1 MTDGYMASQEEGRS
15 KQLDSSYAWCRLIA
29 SLVIG
34 TVGGIGMWSSVV
46 LLPEIQGHFGVDRSD
61 ASLPYTVAMIGIMVG
76 NVVMGRMVDKF
87 GVVVPT
93 LVSALCLGLGFAG
106 AAFSSNFWQ
115 FLFCQGL
122 LIGALG
128 TSGTFGPMIASV
140 SHWFVRRRGIAMSLA
155 ASGSYVA
162 GTIWPPFVHYLSE
175 NLGWRDTHLIIGG
188 ICFLIMVPFALFLRG
203 EAPSQ
208 TTATIGG
215 QNKGSVTSIMA
226 PSLLQALLIVAGIT
240 CCVAMAMPQVHIVAH
255 CVDLNIGAKQGA
267 EMLSIMFGLGVV
279 SRIIFG
285 FLTDWIGAAWA
296 LFIGSSL
303 QAFSL
308 LLYLPADGVISLYIV
323 SAMFGLFQGGIVPAY
338 AVLVREYF
346 PASQAGIRVGIVL
359 SATIGGMAF
368 GGWLSGEIYDWTLS
382 YQAAFL
388 NGFIWNL
395 INLIIICFLLWK
407 IGQKTLKPSIKKEPI
422 ITPALG
428 RWPGPLS

>member
-1 MTDGYMASQEEGRS
+1 MDDVSHVPKEETQS
-15 KQLDSSYAWCRLIA
+15 DKLDSSYAWCRLAA

-46 LLPEIQGHFGVDRSD
+46 LIPEIQGHFGVDRSD

-93 LVSALCLGLGFAG
+93 LISALCLGLGFTG

-208 TTATIGG
+208 TTGTMGG
-215 QNKGSVTSIMA
+215 QNKSSGASIMS
-226 PSLLQALLIVAGIT
+226 PSLLQTLLIVAGIT

-255 CVDLNIGAKQGA
+255 CVDLNIGAKRGA

-285 FLTDWIGAAWA
+285 FLTDWVGAAWA

-407 IGQKTLKPSIKKEPI
+407 IGQKTFKPSIKKEPI

>member
-1 MTDGYMASQEEGRS
+1 MTDSYMASQEEDRS

-46 LLPEIQGHFGVDRSD
+46 LLPEIQAHFGVDRSD
-61 ASLPYTVAMIGIMVG
+61 ASLPYTFAMIGIMVG

-140 SHWFVRRRGIAMSLA
+140 SHWFVKRRGIAMSLA

-208 TTATIGG
+208 TTAAIGG
-215 QNKGSVTSIMA
+215 QNKGSVTSLMS

-255 CVDLNIGAKQGA
+255 CVDLNIGAKRGA

-279 SRIIFG
+279 SRIVFCLSSWLSCSMYLG
-285 FLTDWIGAAWA
+285 FLLKVLFMIIG
-296 LFIGSSL
+296 
-303 QAFSL
+303 
-308 LLYLPADGVISLYIV
+308 Y
-323 SAMFGLFQGGIVPAY
+323 
-338 AVLVREYF
+338 
-346 PASQAGIRVGIVL
+346 
-359 SATIGGMAF
+359 
-368 GGWLSGEIYDWTLS
+368 
-382 YQAAFL
+382 
-388 NGFIWNL
+388 
-395 INLIIICFLLWK
+395 
-407 IGQKTLKPSIKKEPI
+407 
-422 ITPALG
+422 
-428 RWPGPLS
+428 

>member
-1 MTDGYMASQEEGRS
+1 MNDVSSISREEDRSQ
-15 KQLDSSYAWCRLIA
+15 QLDSSYAWCRLAA
-29 SLVIG
+29 SLVLG
-34 TVGGIGMWSSVV
+34 SAGGIGMWSCVI
-46 LLPEIQGHFGVDRSD
+46 LIPEIQEHFGVDRSN
-61 ASLPYTVAMIGIMVG
+61 ASLPYTVAMVGIMVG
-76 NVVMGRMVDKF
+76 NVLMGRMVDKF

-93 LVSALCLGLGFAG
+93 LISAILLGLGFSL
-106 AAFSSNFWQ
+106 AAVSVSFGN
-115 FLFCQGL
+115 FLFCQGV
-122 LIGALG
+122 LIGIG

-140 SHWFVRRRGIAMSLA
+140 SLWFVKRRGIAMSLV
-155 ASGSYVA
+155 ASGSYIA
-162 GTIWPPFVHYLSE
+162 GTIWPPLVRYLSDSV
-175 NLGWRDTHLIIGG
+175 GWRDTHLIIGA
-188 ICFLIMVPFALFLRG
+188 ICVTVMVPLALFLRG
-203 EAPSQ
+203 DPPSQ
-208 TTATIGG
+208 KILMTES
-215 QNKGSVTSIMA
+215 QNTSPLTSLMS
-226 PSLLQALLIVAGIT
+226 PNLLQTLLIVAGIT

-255 CVDLNIGAKQGA
+255 CVDLGIGAKLGA

-303 QAFSL
+303 QAISL
-308 LLYLPADGVISLYIV
+308 LLYLSADGVISLYIV

-338 AVLVREYF
+338 AVLVRDHF
-346 PASQAGIRVGIVL
+346 PASQAGVRVGIVL

-395 INLIIICFLLWK
+395 VNLIIISFLLWRLGK
-407 IGQKTLKPSIKKEPI
+407 KTISPLFKKEYI
-422 ITPALG
+422 NMPAVG

>member
-1 MTDGYMASQEEGRS
+1 MDDVSHVPKEETQS
-15 KQLDSSYAWCRLIA
+15 DKLDSSYAWCRLAA

-46 LLPEIQGHFGVDRSD
+46 LIPEIQGHFGVDRSD

-93 LVSALCLGLGFAG
+93 LISALCLGLGFTG

-208 TTATIGG
+208 TTGTMGG
-215 QNKGSVTSIMA
+215 QNKSSGASIMS
-226 PSLLQALLIVAGIT
+226 PSLLQTLLIVAGIT

-255 CVDLNIGAKQGA
+255 CVDLNIGAKRGA

-285 FLTDWIGAAWA
+285 FLTDWVGAAWA

-359 SATIGGMAF
+359 SATIGGMAL

-388 NGFIWNL
+388 NGFVWNL
-395 INLIIICFLLWK
+395 INLIIICFLLWR
-407 IGQKTLKPSIKKEPI
+407 IGHKTLKPLIKKEPI
-422 ITPALG
+422 MTPPLG

>member
-1 MTDGYMASQEEGRS
+1 MGNVSRVSQEEGRS
-15 KQLDSSYAWCRLIA
+15 GELDSAYAWSRLVA
-29 SLVIG
+29 SLIIG
-34 TVGGIGMWSSVV
+34 SVGGIGMWSSVV
-46 LLPEIQGHFGVDRSD
+46 LIPEIQGHFGVDRSN

-93 LVSALCLGLGFAG
+93 LISALCLGLGFTG

-115 FLFCQGL
+115 FIFCQGL

-162 GTIWPPFVHYLSE
+162 GTIWPPFVHHLSE

-188 ICFLIMVPFALFLRG
+188 ICFFTMVPLALYLRG
-203 EAPSQ
+203 KAPSPTVA
-208 TTATIGG
+208 TTED
-215 QNKGSVTSIMA
+215 QNKSSVT
-226 PSLLQALLIVAGIT
+226 P
-240 CCVAMAMPQVHIVAH
+240 
-255 CVDLNIGAKQGA
+255 
-267 EMLSIMFGLGVV
+267 IMFGLGVV
-279 SRIIFG
+279 SRIVFG

-338 AVLVREYF
+338 AVLVRDYF

-368 GGWLSGEIYDWTLS
+368 GGWLSGEIFDWTLS

-395 INLIIICFLLWK
+395 INLIIISFLLWR
-407 IGQKTLKPSIKKEPI
+407 IGKKTIQPLIKKEPI
-422 ITPALG
+422 MTPALG

>member
-1 MTDGYMASQEEGRS
+1 MDDVSHVPKEETQS
-15 KQLDSSYAWCRLIA
+15 DKLDSSYAWCRLAA

-46 LLPEIQGHFGVDRSD
+46 LIPEIQGHFGVDRSD

-93 LVSALCLGLGFAG
+93 LISALCLGLGFTG

-208 TTATIGG
+208 TSGAMGG
-215 QNKGSVTSIMA
+215 QNKSSGASIMS
-226 PSLLQALLIVAGIT
+226 PSLLQTLLIVAGIT

-255 CVDLNIGAKQGA
+255 CVDLNIGAKRGA

-285 FLTDWIGAAWA
+285 FLTDWVGAAWA

-359 SATIGGMAF
+359 SATIGGMAL

-388 NGFIWNL
+388 NGFVWNL
-395 INLIIICFLLWK
+395 INLIIICFLLWR
-407 IGQKTLKPSIKKEPI
+407 IGHKTLKPLIKKEPI
-422 ITPALG
+422 LTPALG